1 MWVGS
6 PAPGPGTASDERG
19 GSVSVD
25 VATPQSLEKV
35 VVVYGGTSAEREVSL
50 KSGSAV
56 LAALQR
62 KGVNACG
69 YDPRDNG
76 LVGLEQLAPSLVFV
90 ALHGRGGEDGTLQGA
105 LELLDI
111 PYTGS
116 GVLASALG
124 MDKQRTKQVWSAVGL
139 PTPESIMLEA
149 TAEAFAV
156 VEQLGLPLIVKPV
169 HEGSTLGISIVKS
182 QAALEAAY
190 HEAAQFDARVMAERF
205 VVGEEYTVALLGDQV
220 LPAIRV
226 EVPGGFYDY
235 EAKYIANTTQY
246 HLPCGL
252 SAQHEAELALL
263 CQQAFAAIGGVGWG
277 RVDVMR
283 DSGGRFWLLE
293 VNTVPGMTDHSLVP
307 QAAAHAGISFD
318 DLVLRIL
325 NTAGEQFTA

>member
-1 MWVGS
+1 MSTKMAQAQQFG
-6 PAPGPGTASDERG
+6 
-19 GSVSVD
+19 
-25 VATPQSLEKV
+25 KV

-50 KSGSAV
+50 KSGAAV
-56 LAALQR
+56 LEALQR
-62 KGVNACG
+62 KGVDACG
-69 YDPRDNG
+69 YDPRDHG
-76 LVGLEQLAPSLVFV
+76 LVGLEQLNPAVVFV

-105 LELLDI
+105 LELLNI

-139 PTPESIMLEA
+139 PTPESIMLDINA
-149 TAEAFAV
+149 DWSAV
-156 VEQLGLPLIVKPV
+156 VAQLGLPLIVKPV

-182 QAALEAAY
+182 QAALEAAF
-190 HEAAQFDARVMAERF
+190 HEAAKFDARVMAERF
-205 VVGEEYTVALLGDQV
+205 VVGEEYTVALLGNQV

-252 SAQHEAELALL
+252 PSAQEAELALL
-263 CQQAFAAIGGVGWG
+263 CQQAFAAVGGVGWG
-277 RVDVMR
+277 RIDVMR
-283 DSGGRFWLLE
+283 DNEGQFWLIE

-307 QAAAHAGISFD
+307 QAAAHAGIGFD
-318 DLVLRIL
+318 DLVLQIL
-325 NTAGEQFTA
+325 TTAGEQFTA

>member
-1 MWVGS
+1 M
-6 PAPGPGTASDERG
+6 
-19 GSVSVD
+19 SVD
-25 VATPQSLEKV
+25 VATPLSLEKV

-149 TAEAFAV
+149 TAEWSAV

-283 DSGGRFWLLE
+283 DSEGRFWLLE

>member
-1 MWVGS
+1 M
-6 PAPGPGTASDERG
+6 
-19 GSVSVD
+19 SVD
-25 VATPQSLEKV
+25 VTTPESQGKV

-50 KSGSAV
+50 KSG
-56 LAALQR
+56 AAILEALKR
-62 KGVNACG
+62 KGVDASG
-69 YDPRDNG
+69 YDPRDKG
-76 LVGLEQLAPSLVFV
+76 LVGLEQLAPSVVFV

-105 LELLDI
+105 LELLNI

-124 MDKQRTKQVWSAVGL
+124 MDKQRTKQVWSALEL
-139 PTPESIMLEA
+139 PTPQSIMLDA
-149 TAEAFAV
+149 RSDWSAV
-156 VEQLGLPLIVKPV
+156 VAQLGLPLIVKPV

-190 HEAAQFDARVMAERF
+190 QEAAQFDARVMAERF
-205 VVGEEYTVALLGDQV
+205 IVGDEYTVALLGDQV

-252 SAQHEAELALL
+252 TTEQEAVLADL

-277 RVDVMR
+277 RVDVMH
-283 DSGGRFWLLE
+283 DSEGRFWLLE

-307 QAAAHAGISFD
+307 QAAAYAGITFD
-318 DLVLRIL
+318 ELVMEIL
-325 NTAGEQFTA
+325 NTAGRQLSQ

>member
-1 MWVGS
+1 MTTEMAQAQQFG
-6 PAPGPGTASDERG
+6 
-19 GSVSVD
+19 
-25 VATPQSLEKV
+25 KV

-50 KSGSAV
+50 KSGAAV
-56 LAALQR
+56 LEALQR
-62 KGVNACG
+62 QGVDAYG

-76 LVGLEQLAPSLVFV
+76 LVGLEQLSPDIVFV

-105 LELLDI
+105 LELLNI

-139 PTPESIMLEA
+139 PTPESIMLDA
-149 TAEAFAV
+149 DADWSAV
-156 VEQLGLPLIVKPV
+156 AAQLGLPLIVKPV

-182 QAALEAAY
+182 QAALESAY

-205 VVGEEYTVALLGDQV
+205 VVGEEYTVALLGNQV

-235 EAKYIANTTQY
+235 EAKYISNTTQY
-246 HLPCGL
+246 HLPSGL
-252 SAQHEAELALL
+252 PSDQEAELALL
-263 CQQAFAAIGGVGWG
+263 CQQAFTAVGGVGWG

-283 DSGGRFWLLE
+283 DNRGQFWLIE

-307 QAAAHAGISFD
+307 QAAAHAGIGFD
-318 DLVLRIL
+318 DLVMQIL
-325 NTAGEQFTA
+325 TTAGEQFSA

>member
-1 MWVGS
+1 MGQ
-6 PAPGPGTASDERG
+6 AS
-19 GSVSVD
+19 
-25 VATPQSLEKV
+25 PQSVGKV
-35 VVVYGGTSAEREVSL
+35 AVVYGGNSAEREVSL
-50 KSGSAV
+50 KSGAAV
-56 LAALQR
+56 LEALQR
-62 KGVNACG
+62 KGVDAYG

-76 LVGLEQLAPSLVFV
+76 LVGLAQLAPSTVFV

-139 PTPESIMLEA
+139 PTPESVMLA
-149 TAEAFAV
+149 ASADWSAV
-156 VEQLGLPLIVKPV
+156 VAQLGLPLIVKPV

-190 HEAAQFDARVMAERF
+190 HEASQFDARVMAERF

-252 SAQHEAELALL
+252 PSEQEAALAVL
-263 CQQAFAAIGGVGWG
+263 CQQAFMAIGGEGWG

-283 DSGGRFWLLE
+283 DSEGRFWLLE

-307 QAAAHAGISFD
+307 QAAAHAGIAFD
-318 DLVLRIL
+318 DLVLQIL
-325 NTAGEQFTA
+325 NTASEPFTA

>member
-1 MWVGS
+1 
-6 PAPGPGTASDERG
+6 
-19 GSVSVD
+19 VSVD

-149 TAEAFAV
+149 TAEWSAV

-283 DSGGRFWLLE
+283 DSEGRFWLLE

-325 NTAGEQFTA
+325 NTAGEQFAA